1 MPRKRE
7 EEQKP
12 RWMTECDVIRYSMR
26 MPEDLKKTLKKEAE
40 AEGID
45 MSSYVCGIL
54 GGDIKRP
61 RPRKTP
67 ARKKKK

>member
-7 EEQKP
+7 EEDKP

-26 MPEDLKKTLKKEAE
+26 IPEDLKKTLKKEAE
-40 AEGID
+40 DKGMD

-61 RPRKTP
+61 GPRKT
-67 ARKKKK
+67 ASRKKK